1 MISGFILH
9 AQVVELT
16 WL

>member
-9 AQVVELT
+9 AQVVEPT